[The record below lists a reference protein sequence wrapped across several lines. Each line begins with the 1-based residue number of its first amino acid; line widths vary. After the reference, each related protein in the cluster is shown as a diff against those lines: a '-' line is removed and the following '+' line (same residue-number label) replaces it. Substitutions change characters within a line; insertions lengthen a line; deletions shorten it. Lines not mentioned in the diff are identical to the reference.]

1 MGLSGVI
8 VNLGV
13 YYYLTRF
20 ISFPIT
26 LSSPL
31 AIEASIISNFFLNNF
46 WTFKTRP
53 TKQSLQ
59 IRMLNFHLVA
69 GVAGIINYLLFL
81 ALVYLVNIY
90 DILAVVLG
98 ITMGIIF
105 NYAGNSLWT
114 FRKEIKKPLV
124 NRSDDEKK

>member
-1 MGLSGVI
+1 MGSSGVI

-20 ISFPIT
+20 VSFPIT

-31 AIEASIISNFFLNNF
+31 AIEISIISNFFLNNF
-46 WTFKTRP
+46 WTFRARP
-53 TKQSLQ
+53 TKKSLQ

-81 ALVYLVNIY
+81 VLVYLVNIY
-90 DILAVVLG
+90 DILAVVFG
-98 ITMGIIF
+98 IAIGIIF

-124 NRSDDEKK
+124 HRGKDEKE